1 MPHPRRHPTGPTG
14 PAGPTGRDRG
24 RGHGRVRR
32 THGPSRPGAGV
43 TRPGGPHRTSPHA
56 TTTGGSAAGRRTTG
70 SADAP
75 TRRPRLTGRA
85 AVLVLVLVVLATSYA
100 SSLRAYLDQRAQ
112 LDDLASTISTRE
124 GEIDGLESERERW
137 QDPAYVRIQARE
149 RLGYVRPGETSYVA
163 TRDGVPI
170 EGGDSLDED
179 DAATEPPD
187 PPWYDDMWDSARIAG
202 DPPRTTTPPAERIN
216 GRSAAE

>member
-14 PAGPTGRDRG
+14 PAGPTGRDRD
-24 RGHGRVRR
+24 RGRVRR
-32 THGPSRPGAGV
+32 THGPRRSAAGT
-43 TRPGGPHRTSPHA
+43 TRPGVPHRLAMGGA
-56 TTTGGSAAGRRTTG
+56 TTTTGSSVAARRPAAAGE
-70 SADAP
+70 AP
-75 TRRPRLTGRA
+75 AHRPRLTGRA

-112 LDDLASTISTRE
+112 LDDLASTIATRE

-170 EGGDSLDED
+170 EGGDRLDED
-179 DAATEPPD
+179 DAAAEPPD
-187 PPWYDDMWDSARIAG
+187 QPWYDDMWDSARLAG
-202 DPPRTTTPPAERIN
+202 DPPRTTTPPADRIN
-216 GRSAAE
+216 GRSSAE